1 MQTASGDEDE
11 SNATM
16 IETAQPTTAD
26 VQPTT
31 VDVQQ
36 STTVVEPMTSE
47 APIMTTQ
54 APSKSSIISLRFSTD

>member
-1 MQTASGDEDE
+1 MQTASDGEDE
-11 SNATM
+11 SNETM

-31 VDVQQ
+31 VDVQP
-36 STTVVEPMTSE
+36 STSVVEPMTSE
-47 APIMTTQ
+47 APIVTTQ